1 MESADTH
8 EHESGTLS
16 AFLAGALIG
25 AGVGLLFAPQTGS
38 QMRGLIRDYATRA
51 KDGFDEAITHGADV
65 WDSARDH
72 GEELMEKGK
81 ESLREAG
88 SQVKSFTEAGKI
100 SAAGIRDDLASR
112 HS

>member
-1 MESADTH
+1 MESADT
-8 EHESGTLS
+8 HESGTLS

-25 AGVGLLFAPQTGS
+25 AGIGLLFAPQSGS

-51 KDGFDEAITHGADV
+51 KDGLDEAITHGADV
-65 WDSARDH
+65 WDSARDR
-72 GEELMEKGK
+72 GEDLIEKGK

-88 SQVKSFTEAGKI
+88 SQVKSFTEAGEK
-100 SAAGIRDDLASR
+100 SATGTRDGLASR